1 MPDKEASPPGEDG
14 FEEELVDFARL
25 VKELGWPA
33 FKVRLA
39 VGRLGDRLSV
49 VRRPTLT
56 GRGRNRTLYPLDQT
70 LTVLREAGQA
80 LHRGLEEE
88 DERVPLSRVVEEV
101 GWSPNTVKRYL
112 SSLKRQLVIYPGV
125 DGDQRKKLYP
135 LRHTTSLLRREHG
148 RAQARRQRVSDD
160 AASYWMTLSS
170 LKVSAGQL
178 RQLSRDLSAI
188 ESEVAKA
195 FRALRDRPPRSEVEL
210 TTLPDV
216 GLALVRPLVVMVA
229 PLRLIYWKAS
239 VPETGLRGEGRS
251 VEEAVSQL
259 RVKLVTS
266 FRDLQQDPDRDRD
279 LWGLLNELIR
289 ERSPRTQQR
298 SLEEDG
304 VSDGALIPPSE
315 R

>member
-1 MPDKEASPPGEDG
+1 MSDSKTSQEEGDSS
-14 FEEELVDFARL
+14 EEELVDFARL

-56 GRGRNRTLYPLDQT
+56 GRGRNRILYPLGPT
-70 LTVLREAGQA
+70 LSVLREAGQA
-80 LHRGLEEE
+80 LHRDQEDGEE

-101 GWSPNTVKRYL
+101 GWTPNTVKRYL

-125 DGDQRKKLYP
+125 DGDKRKKLYP

-289 ERSPRTQQR
+289 ERSPRTKGQ
-298 SLEEDG
+298 SLEEEDE
-304 VSDGALIPPSE
+304 SPAE